1 MLGILQ
7 LSAMDSGTPNPSVLL
22 ALNLA
27 GDSSKAR
34 QELLERIK
42 ETAAKQAKGRRVPR
56 GASQSPVAS
65 VPGVGCPVVWGQWA
79 GVPAPACSGRSLS
92 PQTCPRAR
100 WPCTRWPCA
109 PPAVTREMWRHMGR
123 ASTCSASFR
132 RRRTRS

>member
-42 ETAAKQAKGRRVPR
+42 EMAAKQAKGRRVPKGHPR
-56 GASQSPVAS
+56 TLWRRCPGLA
-65 VPGVGCPVVWGQWA
+65 VP
-79 GVPAPACSGRSLS
+79 
-92 PQTCPRAR
+92 
-100 WPCTRWPCA
+100 
-109 PPAVTREMWRHMGR
+109 
-123 ASTCSASFR
+123 
-132 RRRTRS
+132 